1 MTGNDFS
8 NAEITSALEAEIHQ
22 AAREEG
28 LIERLS
34 EAAKSGDSNSCTV
47 LRMVVTVPGE
57 ATSSVR
63 SQIGGLERR

>member
-22 AAREEG
+22 VAREEG

-34 EAAKSGDSNSCTV
+34 EA
-47 LRMVVTVPGE
+47 VP
-57 ATSSVR
+57 R
-63 SQIGGLERR
+63 S